1 MDVNSV
7 TYQSGAVA
15 YAAASGTAAAKVTDE
30 TKSTVE
36 AESSAKAGG
45 EAAVYEPSTK
55 DGSKTT
61 MSEADRKA
69 LVKQLKAELEQRQL
83 QFINT
88 VKDMLSKQGKA
99 VTGDGFWRTIASG
112 DYTVDDATRA
122 EAQKNIAED
131 GYWGVEQTSDRI
143 VKYATALSGGDPE
156 KLDTMIA
163 AFEKGY
169 KAAEKAW
176 GGALPGISEKTRT
189 AVREKFDALKKQYAQ
204 GSDAD

>member
-7 TYQSGAVA
+7 TSYQSGAAA
-15 YAAASGTAAAKVTDE
+15 YAAASGAAASSQVDDKTE
-30 TKSTVE
+30 SAAE
-36 AESSAKAGG
+36 AEAGEVKSG

-55 DGSKTT
+55 KGA

-69 LVKQLKAELEQRQL
+69 LVDQLKTELEQRQL
-83 QFINT
+83 QFLNT
-88 VKDMLSKQGKA
+88 VKDMLTKQGKA
-99 VTGDGFWRTIASG
+99 VSGDGIWKVIASG

-176 GGALPGISEKTRT
+176 GGALPGIAQQTRT
-189 AVREKFDALKKQYAQ
+189 AVLEKFDKLKKEYAQ
-204 GSDAD
+204 GSDED

>member
-15 YAAASGTAAAKVTDE
+15 YAATSGAAAAQVDDK
-30 TKSTVE
+30 TKSPVE
-36 AESSAKAGG
+36 AESSVKTDTG

-55 DGSKTT
+55 NKT

-69 LVKQLKAELEQRQL
+69 LVDQLKAELEQRQL
-83 QFINT
+83 QFLNT
-88 VKDMLSKQGKA
+88 VRDKLTKQGKA
-99 VTGDGFWRTIASG
+99 VSGDGIWKVIASG
-112 DYTVDDATRA
+112 DYTVDAATQA

-131 GYWGVEQTSDRI
+131 GSWGVEQTSDRI

-156 KLDTMIA
+156 KLDAMIA

-176 GGALPGISEKTRT
+176 GGSLPGIAQKTRE
-189 AVREKFDALKKQYAQ
+189 AVLEKFDKLKKEYAQ
-204 GSDAD
+204 EADED

>member
-1 MDVNSV
+1 MDVSSV
-7 TYQSGAVA
+7 TYQTTAAA
-15 YAAASGTAAAKVTDE
+15 YAAASGASAAQAADEVE
-30 TKSTVE
+30 TKSG
-36 AESSAKAGG
+36 AKAEAGSG

-55 DGSKTT
+55 SGT

-69 LVKQLKAELEQRQL
+69 LVDQLKAELEQRQL
-83 QFINT
+83 QFFNT
-88 VKDMLSKQGKA
+88 VKDMLAKQGKA
-99 VTGDGFWRTIASG
+99 ISGDGFWKFIASG
-112 DYTVDDATRA
+112 NYTVDDATRA
-122 EAQKNIAED
+122 EAQKNIADD

-176 GGALPGISEKTRT
+176 GGALPEISQRTRT
-189 AVREKFDALKKQYAQ
+189 AVLEKFDKLKKEYAQ

>member
-1 MDVNSV
+1 MDVSSV
-7 TYQSGAVA
+7 NYQTNAAA
-15 YAAASGTAAAKVTDE
+15 YAATSGAAASQVTEE
-30 TKSTVE
+30 TE
-36 AESSAKAGG
+36 AESTGKVDGGKSDGG

-55 DGSKTT
+55 KQA

-69 LVKQLKAELEQRQL
+69 LVGQLKAELEQRQL
-83 QFINT
+83 QFYNT
-88 VKDMLSKQGKA
+88 VKDMLAKQGKA
-99 VTGDGFWRTIASG
+99 VSSGDGFWRFIASG
-112 DYTVDDATRA
+112 DYTVDEATKA

-176 GGALPGISEKTRT
+176 GGALPEISQRTRT
-189 AVREKFDALKKQYAQ
+189 AVMEKFDKLKKEYAQ
-204 GSDAD
+204 GSDED

>member
-7 TYQSGAVA
+7 TYQSGAAA
-15 YAAASGTAAAKVTDE
+15 YTAASGAA
-30 TKSTVE
+30 
-36 AESSAKAGG
+36 SAKAADEVETESTAKAEAGSG
-45 EAAVYEPSTK
+45 EAAVYEPSK
-55 DGSKTT
+55 KNGA

-69 LVKQLKAELEQRQL
+69 LVDQLKAELEQRQL
-83 QFINT
+83 QFLNT
-88 VKDMLSKQGKA
+88 VKDMLTKQGKA
-99 VTGDGFWRTIASG
+99 FSEDGIWKVIAGG

-176 GGALPGISEKTRT
+176 GGTLPGIAQQTRT
-189 AVREKFDALKKQYAQ
+189 AVLEKFDKLKKEYAQ
-204 GSDAD
+204 GSDED

>member
-7 TYQSGAVA
+7 TYQSGVTA
-15 YAAASGTAAAKVTDE
+15 YAAASGAASAKPAGEVETESAAKA
-30 TKSTVE
+30 E
-36 AESSAKAGG
+36 AGSG
-45 EAAVYEPSTK
+45 EAAVYEPSK
-55 DGSKTT
+55 KKEA

-69 LVKQLKAELEQRQL
+69 LVDQLKAELEQRQL
-83 QFINT
+83 QFLNT
-88 VKDMLSKQGKA
+88 VRDMLTKQGKA
-99 VTGDGFWRTIASG
+99 VSGDGIWKVIASG

-176 GGALPGISEKTRT
+176 GGSLPGIAQKTRE
-189 AVREKFDALKKQYAQ
+189 AVLEKFDKLKKEYAQ
-204 GSDAD
+204 EADAD